1 MTWESELDEIRRRRA
16 LASDMGGAE
25 RVARHVAEGR
35 TRVRDRID
43 QLLDDGSFRE
53 IGSLAGKV
61 DYDETGHIKGYAPSN
76 FIPGRGTIDGRLV
89 VIGCD
94 DFTVRGGAA
103 DGAVGN
109 KMGWSERTA
118 RELRL
123 PLVRLVDGT
132 GGGGSVRTNAAL
144 KRSYVPANPDWDVS
158 VSLLSQVPVV
168 AAALGPVAGLGAA
181 RVAASH
187 FSVMVRGSSQLFV
200 AGPPG
205 VKRALSPEVQKEEA
219 GGAHIHPHHRGAVD
233 NEVTSEEEGV

>member
-1 MTWESELDEIRRRRA
+1 MTWESELEEIRRRRK
-16 LASDMGGAE
+16 LAKAMGGSE
-25 RVARHVAEGR
+25 RGARHGAEGR
-35 TRVRDRID
+35 TPVRDRID

-61 DYDETGHIKGYAPSN
+61 DYDETGQIRGYIPSN
-76 FIPGRGTIDGRLV
+76 FITGRGTIDGRPV
-89 VIGCD
+89 IIGCD

-158 VSLLSQVPVV
+158 VGLLSQVPVV
-168 AAALGPVAGLGAA
+168 AAAHHRTRHRHALLLRDRPPLRPFTHHRPRAI
-181 RVAASH
+181 RWH
-187 FSVMVRGSSQLFV
+187 PDRGDGQR
-200 AGPPG
+200 PG
-205 VKRALSPEVQKEEA
+205 VL
-219 GGAHIHPHHRGAVD
+219 RGR
-233 NEVTSEEEGV
+233 N

>member
-1 MTWESELDEIRRRRA
+1 MTWEPELEEIRRRRE
-16 LASDMGGAE
+16 LAREMGGTE

-35 TRVRDRID
+35 TPVRNRVD

-61 DYDETGHIKGYAPSN
+61 DYDEKGQIKGYTPSN
-76 FIPGRGTIDGRLV
+76 FITGRGTIDGRPV
-89 VIGCD
+89 IIGCD

-132 GGGGSVRTNAAL
+132 GGGGSGRTEAPPQRA
-144 KRSYVPANPDWDVS
+144 YFPAQPKW
-158 VSLLSQVPVV
+158 
-168 AAALGPVAGLGAA
+168 
-181 RVAASH
+181 
-187 FSVMVRGSSQLFV
+187 
-200 AGPPG
+200 
-205 VKRALSPEVQKEEA
+205 
-219 GGAHIHPHHRGAVD
+219 
-233 NEVTSEEEGV
+233 

>member
-1 MTWESELDEIRRRRA
+1 MHQEGWAHVERASSAYNHYASMTWESELEEIRRRRE
-16 LASDMGGAE
+16 LARDMGGAE

-35 TRVRDRID
+35 TPVRDRID

-61 DYDETGHIKGYAPSN
+61 DYDETGQIRGYIPSN
-76 FIPGRGTIDGRLV
+76 FITGRGTIDGRPV

-123 PLVRLVDGT
+123 PLVQLPLVD
-132 GGGGSVRTNAAL
+132 S
-144 KRSYVPANPDWDVS
+144 
-158 VSLLSQVPVV
+158 
-168 AAALGPVAGLGAA
+168 
-181 RVAASH
+181 
-187 FSVMVRGSSQLFV
+187 
-200 AGPPG
+200 
-205 VKRALSPEVQKEEA
+205 
-219 GGAHIHPHHRGAVD
+219 HRGCGIGHLHWHSPRVSIISH
-233 NEVTSEEEGV
+233 T